1 MRPGQRSGPGCVGV
15 IAAPLESQVPAYLL
29 TTGGLLLASRLMAG
43 RGQTT
48 VSAGCGPGL
57 AEFAWKNI
65 VRLTVPGQY
74 WLDLGAQEEYA
85 KGLKH
90 EGDHTLAWK
99 ILLEKDF
106 GKLVVVPIQSL
117 NKGSRT
123 ATTAALS
130 LNTPG
135 ALTTG

>member
-48 VSAGCGPGL
+48 VSAGCSPGL

-74 WLDLGAQEEYA
+74 WLDLGAQVE
-85 KGLKH
+85 
-90 EGDHTLAWK
+90 
-99 ILLEKDF
+99 
-106 GKLVVVPIQSL
+106 
-117 NKGSRT
+117 
-123 ATTAALS
+123 
-130 LNTPG
+130 
-135 ALTTG
+135 